1 MEKEK
6 FLEIIELQK
15 DIKNV
20 PNKEL
25 VYHME
30 TLTYEFEKIKEM
42 IVANTN
48 YLDNI
53 EYLYN
58 SFLKE
63 YQSRNI

>member
-15 DIKNV
+15 DIKNI

-25 VYHME
+25 VYNME
-30 TLTYEFEKIKEM
+30 TLIYEFERVKEM

-53 EYLYN
+53 EYMYN